1 MYPDICVGDIQ
12 QIQQDLTVND
22 MTNALDFDFDAG
34 ELCLDYANTAEMHAS
49 QKPDE
54 SLHDFEDL
62 VTWGQAA
69 GLVAP
74 GRAKDLRR
82 IAREHVD
89 EVYAFYGRAIGL
101 REAIYGIFAQTAGEQ
116 MVNPEDLALLNQ
128 TLRQALP
135 HLQVISSSMGFNW
148 GWEDDP
154 QALDQII
161 WPVARSAADLLTSN
175 NLTRVRQ
182 CADDRGCGY
191 LFMDTSRNRSRRWC
205 SMESCGNRAK
215 ATRHYKKIRKTG

>member
-1 MYPDICVGDIQ
+1 
-12 QIQQDLTVND
+12 
-22 MTNALDFDFDAG
+22 MTNAQDFDFDAG
-34 ELCLDYANTAEMHAS
+34 ELCLDFANTAEMHAS

-69 GLVAP
+69 GLVDP
-74 GRAKDLRR
+74 GRAKDLRQ

-89 EVYAFYGRAIGL
+89 EADAFYGCAIGL
-101 REAIYGIFAQTAGEQ
+101 REAIYGLFAQLSGEQ
-116 MVNPEDLALLNQ
+116 MINPEDLALLNQ

-135 HLQVISSSMGFNW
+135 NLRVISSSTGIYW
-148 GWEDDP
+148 GWVDNP

-161 WPVARSAADLLTSN
+161 WPVARSAADLLTST

-215 ATRHYKKIRKTG
+215 ATRHYKKIRNTG